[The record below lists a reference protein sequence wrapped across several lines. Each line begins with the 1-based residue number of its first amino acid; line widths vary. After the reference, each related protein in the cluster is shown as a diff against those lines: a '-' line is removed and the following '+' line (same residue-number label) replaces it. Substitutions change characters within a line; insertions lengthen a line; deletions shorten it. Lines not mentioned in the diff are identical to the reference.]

1 MNKKEY
7 MADSSS
13 EEEDELE
20 FLDEAIIYA
29 WENKQKE
36 FVEAIETFLEE
47 FVLDK
52 ERQEEMIGNVNRF
65 QRKVIH

>member
-1 MNKKEY
+1 MDKKEY

-13 EEEDELE
+13 SDEEELE
-20 FLDEAIIYA
+20 FLDEAIVYA
-29 WENKQKE
+29 WENKQQE

-52 ERQEEMIGNVNRF
+52 ER
-65 QRKVIH
+65 

>member
-29 WENKQKE
+29 WENK
-36 FVEAIETFLEE
+36 
-47 FVLDK
+47 
-52 ERQEEMIGNVNRF
+52 
-65 QRKVIH
+65 